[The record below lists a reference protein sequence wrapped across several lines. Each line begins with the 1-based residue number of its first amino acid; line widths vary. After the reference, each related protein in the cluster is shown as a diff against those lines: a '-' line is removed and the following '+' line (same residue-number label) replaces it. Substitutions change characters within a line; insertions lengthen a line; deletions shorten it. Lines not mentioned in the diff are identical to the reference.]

1 MKQSISFS
9 MTLSRRVL
17 LLHFRKLKMFLSIPN
32 LMRIFNA
39 NGCLI
44 LSNDFSVCT
53 ETILWVFYT
62 VLLGRRI
69 TLINFKTLNQSCIPR
84 TNLWYIILFTYHWAI
99 SVLMFI
105 RNVGLQFSL
114 VMFFSGSPMKIMVKS

>member
-9 MTLSRRVL
+9 MTLNCRVL
-17 LLHFRKLKMFLSIPN
+17 LIHFRKLKMFLSIPN

-44 LSNDFSVCT
+44 LSNDFFVST
-53 ETILWVFYT
+53 DTILRVFYT

-114 VMFFSGSPMKIMVKS
+114 LSCFSQVPLWRLC